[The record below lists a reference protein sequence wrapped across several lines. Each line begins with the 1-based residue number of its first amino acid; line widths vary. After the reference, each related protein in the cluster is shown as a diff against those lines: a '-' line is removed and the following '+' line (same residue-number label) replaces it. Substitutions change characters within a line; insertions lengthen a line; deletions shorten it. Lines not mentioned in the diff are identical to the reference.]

1 MHPWMVKAGVQFVLA
16 HIPYGEQVNHLL
28 QRWKGRHSPS
38 AVAMTVKNY
47 AARVRALDQ
56 HKSMEHA
63 VVLEIGTGWTP
74 HSALLFYLLGASKIH
89 TYDHVRHLR
98 PSLVKLVVESMTAQA
113 TEIADIIGRP
123 HDLVLGRLRALRA
136 HDDMDAL
143 LAAAGICYHAPGDA
157 GASGLADCS
166 VDLIYS
172 YAVLEHVSQ
181 DVLDR
186 ITKESKRVLKSDG
199 IAYHGIGI
207 HDHYAGPHVS
217 KVNFLRYPEWAWRLV
232 IQNKISYHNRMRE
245 CQFLD
250 TFRTHGA
257 RFERVWSE
265 TDPADLAQVRTMKVD
280 HQFASFTPEELAVTH
295 TEVIMTFGGG
305 TQVEPVLLAGRAS
318 PGVDSN

>member
-1 MHPWMVKAGVQFVLA
+1 MHLWMVKAGVQFVLA
-16 HIPYGEQVNHLL
+16 HVPYGERVNHLL

-38 AVAMTVKNY
+38 AVAMTVMNY
-47 AARVRALDQ
+47 AARVRALDH
-56 HKSMEHA
+56 HKSLEDA

-74 HSALLFYLLGASKIH
+74 HSALLFYLSGARSIH

-98 PSLVKLVVESMTAQA
+98 PSLVKLVVDSMTAQA
-113 TEIADIIGRP
+113 SEIADIIGRP
-123 HDLVLGRLRALRA
+123 HGVVQGRLRALSA
-136 HDDMDAL
+136 YDEMDAL
-143 LAAAGICYHAPGDA
+143 LAAAGISYHAPADA
-157 GASGLADCS
+157 GASGLADSS

-172 YAVLEHVSQ
+172 YNVLEHVSQ

-186 ITKESKRVLKSDG
+186 ITQESKRVLKSDG

-207 HDHYAGPHVS
+207 HDHYAGRHVS
-217 KVNFLRYPEWAWRLV
+217 KVNFLRYPERVWRLV

-250 TFRTHGA
+250 TFRSHGA

-265 TDPADLAQVRTMKVD
+265 TDPADLAEVRSMKVD
-280 HQFASFTPEELAVTH
+280 RQFASFTPEQLAVTH
-295 TEVIMTFGGG
+295 TEVIMTFGQG
-305 TQVEPVLLAGRAS
+305 TQVEPVFLVGRAS